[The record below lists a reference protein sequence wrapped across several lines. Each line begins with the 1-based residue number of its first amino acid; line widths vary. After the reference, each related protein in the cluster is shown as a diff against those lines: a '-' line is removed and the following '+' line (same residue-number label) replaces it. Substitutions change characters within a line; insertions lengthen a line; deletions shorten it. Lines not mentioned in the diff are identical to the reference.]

1 MKNCASHHTWGN
13 PQMKHENQKEEDGVF
28 YRWQDRKGLKRKAAG
43 TLGEE
48 EPEDPIFKVPS
59 LKRRRHSALEV
70 FDKVERIRKIQEANQ
85 HLKTVRNA
93 YSSTNT
99 EIARTFL
106 RHLKSRWSLAQ
117 FFTGLHS

>member
-28 YRWQDRKGLKRKAAG
+28 YRWQDMKGMKRKAAG

-70 FDKVERIRKIQEANQ
+70 FDKVERIRKIQEAKQ

-93 YSSTNT
+93 YT
-99 EIARTFL
+99 
-106 RHLKSRWSLAQ
+106 Q
-117 FFTGLHS
+117 PGL